1 MASLSLEQMRH
12 EAYQLFQLWAD
23 PCCLPSIA
31 GEELGILN
39 RHMRAMVWSP
49 ETRYLAGDEVQI
61 HPRTGFRYRAI
72 AAGVSGTFLPAPW
85 GSSLRE
91 RLSEG
96 SMVWEVVGADYDNV
110 YDVRAAAHEAWSIKA
125 GKASTLVT
133 TSVGQS
139 SIQASALHEQC
150 RARAREFA
158 PLP

>member
-1 MASLSLEQMRH
+1 M
-12 EAYQLFQLWAD
+12 LFQVWAE
-23 PCCLPSIA
+23 PSCIPVIEGEGIA
-31 GEELGILN
+31 ILN

-49 ETRYLAGDEVQI
+49 ETVYLAGDEVQI
-61 HPRTGFRYRAI
+61 HPRTGYRYRAVET
-72 AAGVSGTFLPAPW
+72 GVSGTFIPSPW

-96 SMVWEVVGADYDNV
+96 SMVWEVVGSDYDNV
-110 YDVRAAAHEAWSIKA
+110 YDIRAAAHEAWSIKA